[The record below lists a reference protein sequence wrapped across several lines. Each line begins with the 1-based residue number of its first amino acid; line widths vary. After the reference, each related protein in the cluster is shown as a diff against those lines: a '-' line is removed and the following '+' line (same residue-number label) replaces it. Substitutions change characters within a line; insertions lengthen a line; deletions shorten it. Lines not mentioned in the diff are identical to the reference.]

1 MGLFDFLKKKE
12 FEEIRTLQEK
22 LEKFKSI
29 TDIQTEIDTKKH
41 ESDLLI
47 QNKTI
52 EISEKERELNKL
64 IFDKEVELNSTIENK
79 KTELELLMQNKTN
92 EISEKERELKKL
104 ISDKEIELNS
114 TIENKKTELEL
125 LIQNKT
131 NEISEKEREFK
142 KLISDKEIEL
152 NSTIVNK
159 KQSINYIQKD
169 FDELNLNYQTALETY
184 TRLRKDV
191 TLYES
196 KLDLIEFGIYEPVY
210 DFEKSEDYRAEQNRI
225 IEEQKSM
232 IQLETA
238 AICSTNWTIDGSL
251 AKGKASTKKFVKLI
265 LRAFNGECNAQIG
278 KVKWNNVNQMKERI
292 HKSYETL
299 NKLGEGSAV
308 RISYEYLELKIKEIT
323 LEYEYQVKRQEE
335 KEEMRAIQ
343 EELREEEK
351 ARREFE
357 QIQRQA
363 EKEEETYQKALL
375 KARKEVEK
383 ATGELQEEL
392 NSKILILEQE
402 LLLAQEKKERAM
414 SMAQQTK
421 RGHVYIIS
429 NIGSFGENVYKI
441 GMTRRLEPID
451 RIRELGDASVPFLFD
466 VHAMIYSD
474 EARTLENEL
483 HKAFANK
490 KVNMLNYRKEFF
502 NVSLEEI
509 EKKIDE
515 LGFEAEF
522 TILPEAMQYRETL
535 ALLEKMNSTDEI
547 KTIEDFIAEEYP
559 ASFY

>member
-12 FEEIRTLQEK
+12 FAEIRTLKEK

-29 TDIQTEIDTKKH
+29 INIQDEFDNKKK
-41 ESDLLI
+41 EFQLLI
-47 QNKTI
+47 SQKESELELLIKNKTR
-52 EISEKERELNKL
+52 EISEKEVELNK
-64 IFDKEVELNSTIENK
+64 IISDKEVELNSTIE
-79 KTELELLMQNKTN
+79 
-92 EISEKERELKKL
+92 
-104 ISDKEIELNS
+104 
-114 TIENKKTELEL
+114 
-125 LIQNKT
+125 
-131 NEISEKEREFK
+131 
-142 KLISDKEIEL
+142 
-152 NSTIVNK
+152 NK

-184 TRLRKDV
+184 TQLRKDV
-191 TLYES
+191 SLYES

-210 DFEKSEDYRAEQNRI
+210 DFEKSEDYRTEQNRI
-225 IEEQKSM
+225 IEEQKLM
-232 IQLETA
+232 IQSETA
-238 AICSTNWTIDGSL
+238 ATCRTEWTIDGSVT
-251 AKGKASTKKFVKLI
+251 KGRATTKKYIKLV
-265 LRAFNGECNAQIG
+265 LRAFNGECNAQIA

-292 HKSYETL
+292 RKSYETL
-299 NKLGEGSAV
+299 NKLGDGYSV
-308 RISYEYLELKIKEIT
+308 SISYEFLELKLKEIT
-323 LEYEYQVKRQEE
+323 LEYEFQVKRQEE

-357 QIQRQA
+357 QAQKQA
-363 EKEEETYQKALL
+363 EKEEETYQKALF

-402 LLLAQEKKERAM
+402 LLVAQEKKERAM

-451 RIRELGDASVPFLFD
+451 RVKELGDASVPFQFD

-483 HKAFANK
+483 HKAFSNK

-535 ALLEKMNSTDEI
+535 ALLEKMNSTEEI
-547 KTIEDFIAEEYP
+547 KTIEDLIAEEYP
-559 ASFY
+559 NTLN